1 MDYVT
6 IIVCRFTPPYTS
18 GFLFSPTATIAVAE
32 GSATEVIS
40 MGYRLVTQSLL
51 VTCRPFVKGW
61 IYVRAS
67 LWFRLINVNGC
78 PLVWRLNMRYRQ
90 GVTMYV
96 LF

>member
-1 MDYVT
+1 
-6 IIVCRFTPPYTS
+6 
-18 GFLFSPTATIAVAE
+18 
-32 GSATEVIS
+32 

-67 LWFRLINVNGC
+67 LWFRIINVNGC

-96 LF
+96 PFLLLYGTTRRSSKQAVDKMAL